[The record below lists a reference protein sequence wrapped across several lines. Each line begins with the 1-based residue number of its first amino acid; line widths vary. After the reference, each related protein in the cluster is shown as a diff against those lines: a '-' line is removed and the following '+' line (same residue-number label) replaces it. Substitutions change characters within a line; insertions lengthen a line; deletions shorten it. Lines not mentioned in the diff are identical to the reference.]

1 MSRSSVRSLVPSCS
15 TASGFVSQPAN
26 PSIFHLLHNI
36 ASTSRQKLAP
46 VGKLS
51 MEPNIQK
58 RNGGKHRARE
68 EFLDGERGGL
78 VHLLRIRLLVL
89 ATMEE
94 FARKAK
100 L

>member
-1 MSRSSVRSLVPSCS
+1 
-15 TASGFVSQPAN
+15 
-26 PSIFHLLHNI
+26 
-36 ASTSRQKLAP
+36 
-46 VGKLS
+46 

-94 FARKAK
+94 FARKANM
-100 L
+100 